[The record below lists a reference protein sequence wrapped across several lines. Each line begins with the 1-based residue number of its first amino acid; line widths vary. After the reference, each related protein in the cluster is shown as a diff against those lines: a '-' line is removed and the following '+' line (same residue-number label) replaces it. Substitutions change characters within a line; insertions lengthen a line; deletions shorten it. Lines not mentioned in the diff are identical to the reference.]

1 VVDIAY
7 EPEYDRAMFKRIL
20 ALPLLLLAAAP
31 ALSGCSTD
39 SLTAQGIAQA
49 AETTSAKGGSKV
61 SMRTSTT
68 IPGGGGALEMSG
80 DGVVDSKRRIGRMT
94 MRFGGLVPGGE
105 AMTQEMIFDRFTIY
119 MRSELFAAG
128 LKSGKKWLKFDLAKV
143 SKGLGIDLSQLGQV
157 GQDPSQSMQM
167 LKAIGGDV
175 KKVGDEKVR
184 GVDTTHYSATVDFD
198 RYPAAVPASDRAAV
212 RKSIDSLI
220 KLTGQRTV
228 PVDVWVD
235 DDKVVRRFGQTITTK
250 IPGAGSMQVKMTMD
264 FYDFGTKVD
273 VTAPPAAPVQDIS
286 ALAQGLG
293 GRTS

>member
-1 VVDIAY
+1 
-7 EPEYDRAMFKRIL
+7 MFKRIL
-20 ALPLLLLAAAP
+20 ALPLMLLAAAP
-31 ALSGCSTD
+31 LLSGCSTD

-49 AETTSAKGGSKV
+49 AETTSAKGGTKV
-61 SMRTSTT
+61 SMRTTTT
-68 IPGGGGALEMSG
+68 IPGGGALEMSG
-80 DGVVDSKRRIGRMT
+80 DGVIDSKRRVGRMT

-119 MRSELFAAG
+119 MRSELFGAG

-175 KKVGDEKVR
+175 KKVGEEKVR

-198 RYPAAVPASDRAAV
+198 KYPAAVPASDRAAV
-212 RKSIDSLI
+212 RKSIENLV
-220 KLTGQRTV
+220 KLSGQRTI

-235 DDKVVRRFGQTITTK
+235 DDKVVRRVGQTIKTK
-250 IPGAGSMQVKMTMD
+250 VPGAASMQMRMIMEY
-264 FYDFGTKVD
+264 FDFGTKVD
-273 VTAPPAAPVQDIS
+273 VKAPPAGQVQDIS
-286 ALAQGLG
+286 DLAAGL
-293 GRTS
+293 RTP